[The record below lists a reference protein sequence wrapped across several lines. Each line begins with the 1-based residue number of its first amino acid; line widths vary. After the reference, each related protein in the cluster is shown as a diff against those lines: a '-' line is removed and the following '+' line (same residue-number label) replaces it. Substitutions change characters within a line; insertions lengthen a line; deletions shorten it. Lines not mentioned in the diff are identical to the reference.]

1 MWRRR
6 IGVGLLVMVLLV
18 AAGGV
23 AVWRSV
29 RPPAIPA
36 FYDPPELAADARA
49 GQILRTE
56 AIDSEVAGVRLWRM
70 LYTSTRLDG
79 AVVAVSALVAAPVA
93 PPPEGGYPLVAVG
106 HGTVGIA
113 RGCAPSIAPFEQFD
127 ATHTAYG
134 FFAGHFVEAGY
145 AVIIADYQG
154 LGTPGDNAYLVGQIE
169 GRNILDSARAMATF
183 PNVPVQPG
191 LVIEGQSQG
200 GHAALFAHQI
210 APVYAPELQVLGV
223 AALAPAADPEAIFR
237 GVTDVNDRGGVT
249 ALPVMA
255 VDAYTTAYP
264 DVSIDQVLTE
274 RGVGALRN
282 VIDELCVLQAI
293 LGTQL
298 ARPSDLIQPTGLDVL
313 KPYVELNTPGA
324 GPFATPIF
332 LGQGDAD
339 VVVPIT
345 TNARV
350 AERLC
355 SAGNNVTYRVYE
367 GAGHFAVVDRSTA
380 DVLAWMQAVRDGQV
394 PASTCVRR

>member
-6 IGVGLLVMVLLV
+6 IGVGVVVVALLA
-18 AAGGV
+18 AAGGYGI
-23 AVWRSV
+23 WRSV
-29 RPPAIPA
+29 RPPEIPT
-36 FYDPPELAADARA
+36 FYDPPELAADARQ

-56 AIDSEVAGVRLWRM
+56 AIDSPVEGARVWRM

-79 AVVAVSALVAAPVA
+79 TVIPVSALVTAPEA
-93 PPPEGGYPLVAVG
+93 PAPEGGYPLLAVG

-127 ATHTAYG
+127 QTHTAYG
-134 FFAGHFVEAGY
+134 FFVGHFVEAGY
-145 AVIIADYQG
+145 AVVVADYQG
-154 LGTPGDNAYLVGQIE
+154 LGTPGENAYLVGEIE

-183 PNVPVQPG
+183 LDVPVQPG
-191 LVIEGQSQG
+191 ILIEGQSQG

-210 APVYAPELQVLGV
+210 APTYAPELQVLGV
-223 AALAPAADPEAIFR
+223 VALAPAADPEAIFR

-255 VDAYTTAYP
+255 VDAYTASYP
-264 DVSIDQVLTE
+264 DMDIDQILTK

-282 VIDELCVLQAI
+282 VIDELCVFPAI

-298 ARPSDLIQPTGLDVL
+298 ARPSDLIRPEGLDVL
-313 KPYVELNTPGA
+313 KPYVELNTPGV
-324 GPFATPIF
+324 GPFTTPIF

-350 AERLC
+350 ADRLC
-355 SAGNNVTYRVYE
+355 AAGNNVTYSVYE
-367 GAGHFAVVDRSTA
+367 GAGHFAVVDRSTP
-380 DVLAWMQAVRDGQV
+380 DVLAWIQAVRDGRT
-394 PASTCVRR
+394 PASTCS